1 MRDMKYPPD
10 DGMPIYILA
19 PFVPTPADVVEHMLT
34 LGGVTSDDTVYD
46 LGCGDGRIIIAAAKK
61 YGARGVGIDIEPYRV
76 EESQVNAQAA
86 GVEQLVTFR
95 NQDVLA
101 VDLFAAT
108 VVMLYLVDW
117 STEKVRPIIVKTA
130 RPGTR
135 VVSHNYGMAEW
146 APIKTEEFTDAVGIA
161 HVLYL
166 WIVGDSLQR

>member
-1 MRDMKYPPD
+1 MKFPPA
-10 DGMPIYILA
+10 DGMPFYILA
-19 PFVPTPADVVEHMLT
+19 PFVPTPADVVEEMLK
-34 LGGVTSDDTVYD
+34 LGEVTSDDTVYD
-46 LGCGDGRIIIAAAKK
+46 LGCGDGRIVIAAAKK
-61 YGARGVGIDIEPYRV
+61 FGARGVGIDIEPYRV

-95 NQDVLA
+95 HQDVLA
-101 VDLFAAT
+101 VDLSAAT

-117 STEKVRPIIVKTA
+117 STEKLRPLIGKTA

-146 APIKTEEFTDAVGIA
+146 APIKTQEFTDAVGIE
-161 HVLYL
+161 HTLHL